1 MTDATE
7 TLYVEAVLQKRRKW
21 NCDVGAFSYPDYLLY
36 WIGMIISFTGSWAQ
50 SLAMAWLVLD
60 LTNRGHYAAHQG
72 LYLGLVTAS
81 STVPFLALALPAGVI
96 ADRFSKR
103 KITLITQSLAMVQA
117 VLLGT
122 LVYAHM
128 IHIWHILVLALFGGI
143 VSAID
148 VPARHAMTAELVDKE
163 DLMNGVALGSL
174 AFNGARIIGPALGG
188 FLLYKY
194 GAAMCFFANAI
205 SFIAAIIALALIRPV
220 RFGKHQTEHNMLHQ
234 VNEGLR
240 YSMSNPL
247 VRDLL
252 LLTLIVCVFGTQYAT
267 VLPIWVKHILHKD
280 AKVLGVM
287 MSATGIGA
295 ASGALIVAFMGRALK
310 QGKLVLIGIF
320 LLAGSLLLF
329 GRSNSVL
336 ISAILLGFVG
346 FGMMLFL
353 SVSNTLI
360 QITSPDILRGRVLSI
375 RSLLFIGVAPPI
387 GGLLM
392 GYLSDHAGVRSAVL
406 LAGIV
411 CLLTGLVFTLTSK
424 VVRRA

>member
-7 TLYVEAVLQKRRKW
+7 TLSLEVDPQKRRRW
-21 NCDVGAFSYPDYLLY
+21 NCNLGAFSYPDFLLY
-36 WIGMIISFTGSWAQ
+36 WIGMVISFTGSWAQ
-50 SLAMAWLVLD
+50 SLAMAWLVMD
-60 LTNRGHYAAHQG
+60 LTNKGDYAAHQG
-72 LYLGLVTAS
+72 LYLGLVTAC

-117 VLLGT
+117 ALLG
-122 LVYAHM
+122 LLAYADM
-128 IHIWHILVLALFGGI
+128 IHIWHILVLALFSGI

-163 DLMNGVALGSL
+163 DLTNAVALGSL

-194 GAAMCFFANAI
+194 GAAMCFSVNAL
-205 SFIAAIIALALIRPV
+205 SFIAAIVALALIRPV
-220 RFGKHQTEHNMLHQ
+220 RLIRRPTEHNMLHE
-234 VNEGLR
+234 VREGLR
-240 YSMSNPL
+240 YSVSNTL

-252 LLTLIVCVFGTQYAT
+252 LMTLIVCIFGTQYAT
-267 VLPIWVKHILHKD
+267 VMPIWVKHILHKN
-280 AKVLGVM
+280 AKVLGIM
-287 MSATGIGA
+287 MSATGVGA
-295 ASGALIVAFMGRALK
+295 ALGAIFVAFIGRALK
-310 QGKLVLIGIF
+310 QGKLVLIGAF
-320 LLAGSLLLF
+320 LLSGSLLLF
-329 GRSNSVL
+329 SRSNSVL

-353 SVSNTLI
+353 SVSNSLI
-360 QITSPDILRGRVLSI
+360 QITSPDVLRGRVLSI

-392 GYLSDHAGVRSAVL
+392 GYLTDHAGVRSSVF
-406 LAGIV
+406 LAGVV
-411 CLLTGLVFTLTSK
+411 CLLTGLAFTLTSK
-424 VVRRA
+424 AVRRA